1 MLTSS
6 TTLKTHR
13 HLTSVLLT
21 THSLSSPP
29 ILHSG
34 KEGYEGSYFSKR
46 KEVKQKIFYV
56 IFLLDRY
63 VGCTGQMNE
72 DDYEG
77 HELMF
82 ILLREGSLQRCVG
95 CGQVF
100 KLVRLRNEYSPE
112 MDYYL
117 SNFHPYD
124 MQEMA
129 ESDTTILMSP
139 WKYASHYEYTQFETP
154 SNMVYSLV
162 NPDEHDRLL
171 VDPAYRMERT
181 KALEEKY
188 KVYTS
193 SLREVEK
200 QFEERFGKAG

>member
-1 MLTSS
+1 M
-6 TTLKTHR
+6 
-13 HLTSVLLT
+13 
-21 THSLSSPP
+21 
-29 ILHSG
+29 
-34 KEGYEGSYFSKR
+34 
-46 KEVKQKIFYV
+46 
-56 IFLLDRY
+56 
-63 VGCTGQMNE
+63 
-72 DDYEG
+72 
-77 HELMF
+77 
-82 ILLREGSLQRCVG
+82 
-95 CGQVF
+95 F

-188 KVYTS
+188 KVYAS

-200 QFEERFGKAG
+200 QFEERFGRVG